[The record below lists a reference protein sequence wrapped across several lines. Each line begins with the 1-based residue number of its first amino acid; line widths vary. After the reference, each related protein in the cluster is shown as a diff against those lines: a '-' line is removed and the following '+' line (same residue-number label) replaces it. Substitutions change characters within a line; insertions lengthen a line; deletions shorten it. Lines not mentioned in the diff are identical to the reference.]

1 MERYQN
7 ILVIIDPTMEE
18 QKALTRA
25 CKLAS
30 KTGAK
35 ITAFLSIYDFSYEMT
50 TMLSGEERETMRET
64 VVKGRENWLNDL
76 IEDYDR
82 EITPKVV
89 WHNRPFEAIL
99 SEVRDSQF
107 DVVLKSTHQHPTL
120 QSVIFT
126 PTDWHLIRKCWVPLL
141 LVKEHQ
147 WPENGHILAAV
158 NAGSEEQEH
167 QSLND
172 KISEEALNLS
182 KMINADVHFVNSY
195 PGTPI
200 NIAIEIPEFDAA
212 EYNQTMKQHHIDVMK
227 EYASKYHLSDEFL
240 HVEEGLPEDVIDKV
254 AQQIDAELVILG
266 TVGRTGLSAVLIGN
280 TAEHVIDRLNCDL
293 LALKPDGYQSPFL
306 K

>member
-25 CKLAS
+25 CKLAG

-64 VVKGRENWLNDL
+64 VVKGRENWLKDL

-82 EITPKVV
+82 EISTKVV

-99 SEVRDSQF
+99 SEVRDCQF

-212 EYNQTMKQHHIDVMK
+212 EYNDTMKQHHIDVMK

-240 HVEEGLPEDVIDKV
+240 HVEEGLPEDVIEKV

>member
-1 MERYQN
+1 MESYQN
-7 ILVIIDPTMEE
+7 ILVVIDPTSVE
-18 QKALTRA
+18 QKALARA
-25 CKLAS
+25 CTLANR
-30 KTGAK
+30 TGAK
-35 ITAFLSIYDFSYEMT
+35 ITAFLSIFDFSYEMT
-50 TMLSGEERETMRET
+50 TMLSGEERESMRAT
-64 VVKGRENWLNDL
+64 VVNDRKVWLDDL

-82 EITPKVV
+82 EIECKVV

-99 SEVRDSQF
+99 QEVKDNDF
-107 DVVLKSTHQHPTL
+107 DIVIKSTHEHPTL

-126 PTDWHLIRKCWVPLL
+126 PTDWHLIRKSWVPLL

-147 WPENGHILAAV
+147 WPDNGHILAAV
-158 NAGSEEQEH
+158 NVGSEELEH

-172 KISEEALNLS
+172 KISEEAINLS
-182 KMINADVHFVNSY
+182 NLVKADTHFVNSY

-200 NIAIEIPEFDAA
+200 NIAIEIPEFDAN
-212 EYNQTMKQHHIDVMK
+212 EYNETMKNHHFQVMK
-227 EYASKYHLSDEFL
+227 EHALKYKIEDQFL
-240 HVEEGLPEDVIDKV
+240 HVEEGLPEDVIESV
-254 AQQIDAELVILG
+254 AKRIDAELVILG